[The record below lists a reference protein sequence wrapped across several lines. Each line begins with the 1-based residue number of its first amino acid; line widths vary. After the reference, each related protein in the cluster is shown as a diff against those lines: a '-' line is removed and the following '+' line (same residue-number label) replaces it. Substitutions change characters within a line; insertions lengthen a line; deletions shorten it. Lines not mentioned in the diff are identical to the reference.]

1 MKANILNIQKTYSE
15 IPTTWE
21 FEGVAFQGYQHFEHL
36 HYAHGWRDVVL
47 PTFNAETHK
56 LSNEYILINDIVTK
70 EVIELT
76 ADELQAIEDTKVPFL
91 VTNIQ
96 IRKAL
101 IKFGIMPSSITAML
115 YALPQKTQ
123 EEKVKRELLINMW
136 EYEDEMLRKS
146 PDIISFGADLGFDSE
161 KLNKLF
167 ILANT
172 L

>member
-21 FEGVAFQGYQHFEHL
+21 FEGVTYQGYEHFTDL
-36 HYAHGWRDVVL
+36 HFAHGWRDVVI
-47 PTFNAETHK
+47 PTITEAQK
-56 LSNEYILINDIVTK
+56 LSNDFILVDDIVTK
-70 EVIELT
+70 EVIELNGL
-76 ADELQAIEDTKVPFL
+76 ELQDIEDAKVPFS

-101 IKFGIMPSSITAML
+101 IKFGIMPSSISAML
-115 YALPQKTQ
+115 YALPKRTQ

-136 EYEDEMLRKS
+136 EYEDEMFRKS
-146 PDIISFGADLGFDSE
+146 PDIISFGVGLGVDSE
-161 KLNKLF
+161 KLNQLF

>member
-15 IPTTWE
+15 IPGTWE
-21 FEGVAFQGYQHFEHL
+21 FEGVTYQGYEHFTDL
-36 HYAHGWRDVVL
+36 HFAHGWRDVVI
-47 PTFNAETHK
+47 PTITETQK
-56 LSNEYILINDIVTK
+56 LSNDFILVDDIVTK
-70 EVIELT
+70 EVIELNGL
-76 ADELQAIEDTKVPFL
+76 ELQAIEDAKIPSSVS
-91 VTNIQ
+91 NIQ

-123 EEKVKRELLINMW
+123 EAKIKKELLINMW
-136 EYEDEMLRKS
+136 EYENEMYRKS
-146 PDIISFGADLGFDSE
+146 PDIIYFGAGFGFDSE

-167 ILANT
+167 TLANT